1 MTNYKT
7 VYPEEALKIEIK
19 WSKPQLISEFN
30 DVSVKK
36 PELGYFYKFV
46 GKYSDSFHLVY
57 IGQSYSRFVYERIK
71 DRDHIIKQGNFN
83 INHPHIKLYVS
94 VGIINQSKIPGRKLI
109 NDVEKLLIYSHKND
123 DHKYMINKKATI
135 NHHVKANY
143 QIINSAFLDDGML
156 KEIYYGLFFK

>member
-19 WSKPQLISEFN
+19 WSKP
-30 DVSVKK
+30 
-36 PELGYFYKFV
+36 
-46 GKYSDSFHLVY
+46 
-57 IGQSYSRFVYERIK
+57 
-71 DRDHIIKQGNFN
+71 
-83 INHPHIKLYVS
+83 HPHIKLYVS

-123 DHKYMINKKATI
+123 DHKYMINKKATL